1 MRRFTLVLAAV
12 AALSLMATST
22 AQAATL
28 SHGAA
33 TALAVGAVGHHPGP
47 YYEPHRAGWH
57 RGPGMHR
64 PPVVVVPYPP
74 RPVIVVPQPVYPA
87 AVLLCG
93 APRRLHV
100 SGSRLGTVD
109 RFLTTATCRGGRP
122 FGTARLRERAPRR
135 SRCGQF

>member
-22 AQAATL
+22 AHAATL

-47 YYEPHRAGWH
+47 YYESHRAGWH

-74 RPVIVVPQPVYPA
+74 RPVIVVPQPVYPPPPPVYYA
-87 AVLLCG
+87 
-93 APRRLHV
+93 APRAGFTYQGHGWGL
-100 SGSRLGTVD
+100 SIG
-109 RFLTTATCRGGRP
+109 F
-122 FGTARLRERAPRR
+122 
-135 SRCGQF
+135 